1 MVSKRRTLLFTMIM
15 TPDERADLDKLARH
29 RKLRHASELV
39 RQLLSE
45 EAHHQKRLDDELRE
59 CHKPAESR
67 RTVRP

>member
-45 EAHHQKRLDDELRE
+45 EAHHQKRARRRA
-59 CHKPAESR
+59 HKPAESR